1 MTKQEAI
8 NNLRAYW
15 FGYRFASAMRVEGIP
30 EHLRVNSMEEMAK
43 YYGYRDALIDMKVV
57 TWSECHEQIETKL
70 NLKVVKEGE

>member
-15 FGYRFASAMRVEGIP
+15 FGSRYAHAMLLEGVP
-30 EHLRVNSMEEMAK
+30 ERLRVNASEAMAE
-43 YYGYRDALIDMKVV
+43 YIGYRNALIDLEVV

>member
-8 NNLRAYW
+8 DNLRAYW
-15 FGYRFASAMRVEGIP
+15 FGYRFASAMLVEGVP
-30 EHLRVNSMEEMAK
+30 ERLRVNSLEELSK

-57 TWSECHEQIETKL
+57 TWLECQQEIELKL